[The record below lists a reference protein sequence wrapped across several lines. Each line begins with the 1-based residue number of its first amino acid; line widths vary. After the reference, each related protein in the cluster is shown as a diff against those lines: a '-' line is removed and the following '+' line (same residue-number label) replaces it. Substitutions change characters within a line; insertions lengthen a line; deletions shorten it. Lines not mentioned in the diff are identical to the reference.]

1 VLFQIGGTAQL
12 LPLGRASPLQL
23 SFISSRLNAR
33 ATAAEPP
40 RKRER
45 DHPAVLLAA
54 TVVSNAAEGKDF
66 MMHARIVAMKALH
79 RNDGGR

>member
-1 VLFQIGGTAQL
+1 
-12 LPLGRASPLQL
+12 LPSGRASPLQL

-45 DHPAVLLAA
+45 DHPAALLAA
-54 TVVSNAAEGKDF
+54 TILTNAAEGRDF
-66 MMHARIVAMKALH
+66 MLHARIAVMKALH
-79 RNDGGR
+79 RNEDGR

>member
-1 VLFQIGGTAQL
+1 LRGGAAPDQ
-12 LPLGRASPLQL
+12 
-23 SFISSRLNAR
+23 SRLNAR

-45 DHPAVLLAA
+45 SHPAVLLAA

-66 MMHARIVAMKALH
+66 IMRARIAVMKALH